1 MKFKELLHEF
11 QRFFENDGIAD
22 DSYEEQKPKMTQAIK
37 HLHAMLLQGLTPEQ
51 NNAIRCSQEIAVS
64 EDQPEKRCLQQ
75 LHFFIKD
82 LRLEKTVWSNLF
94 RFINFPLQNTV
105 PRDQRWTEP
114 KQKLKI
120 KKRQLI
126 TSYADSLLF
135 LLDDKEHIILP
146 KLQDIERIER
156 KEAALELKIKQFK
169 YVIENMHDE
178 AFCAKHYHFIRPWMS
193 KKDLLRDEFNA
204 DKKQPLQWFEQHTTQ
219 AKETTPMCL
228 EGT

>member
-1 MKFKELLHEF
+1 MKFEELLHEF
-11 QRFFENDGIAD
+11 QRFFESDGIPD
-22 DSYEEQKPKMTQAIK
+22 ESYAEQHLLMRKAIK

-51 NNAIRCSQEIAVS
+51 HNAIRCSQEIAVS
-64 EDQPEKRCLQQ
+64 EDQPEKRSLQQ

-94 RFINFPLQNTV
+94 RFINFPLQMTV

-135 LLDDKEHIILP
+135 LLHDKEHIILP
-146 KLQDIERIER
+146 KLQEVEKIE
-156 KEAALELKIKQFK
+156 KKQAALELKIKQFK
-169 YVIENMHDE
+169 YVIENMSDE

-193 KKDLLRDEFNA
+193 KQNLERDEFNA
-204 DKKQPLQWFEQHTTQ
+204 DKKQPLLWFERHKTTQ
-219 AKETTPMCL
+219 AETTSTC
-228 EGT
+228 